1 MRDKHIILLALIAFL
16 LSASFNHSV
25 KANEPF
31 ELSLSS
37 AILFAL
43 NNNPDVGIAK
53 EQERQAHYSIDEVR
67 ATLYPQAAITA
78 NMGMQYNDPAAG
90 LTPVT
95 SDVRTTNEISFL
107 ISQNVFDSFATLEEI
122 RQTKEQYKSSTYG
135 TELER
140 QSVMVDVVTN
150 YLTVL
155 QAQKDLTLQEKFILD
170 MEDLV
175 GQIRLQYEAGAA
187 AKSKLDYASARL
199 AFAKSQLTTARS
211 TYRDTISELEAITGK
226 LPDFRA
232 IEPDFLYAQKA
243 SLDDY
248 INYVFKNNKELLQNE
263 ADKRAL
269 EHSLYAEKASLM
281 PRLTLN
287 VSGAQK
293 QDDGGRTG
301 LNREGKIDLQLNHT
315 LYDGGASR
323 IAQKKILSQIK
334 ELQFNDVRLAK
345 DLRRDVKQLYNQL
358 TASEE
363 NLIINAEE
371 IQANKDLQKLNR
383 QNFESGSIDIIELIE
398 GEERLVAAKTRK
410 HQLVTDIYR
419 NTYELLLLIGLLDK
433 DYFCRTC

>member
-1 MRDKHIILLALIAFL
+1 
-16 LSASFNHSV
+16 
-25 KANEPF
+25 
-31 ELSLSS
+31 
-37 AILFAL
+37 
-43 NNNPDVGIAK
+43 
-53 EQERQAHYSIDEVR
+53 
-67 ATLYPQAAITA
+67 
-78 NMGMQYNDPAAG
+78 
-90 LTPVT
+90 
-95 SDVRTTNEISFL
+95 VRTTNEISFL